1 MPRIRK
7 DPVRVESVH
16 SLHFVILSLF
26 PVLHHI
32 PETGAGKSQGYDLPM
47 VRDWQVVPNRISRI
61 KRIKDGKNIVESLGL
76 EAGELE
82 VSDGP

>member
-1 MPRIRK
+1 M
-7 DPVRVESVH
+7 
-16 SLHFVILSLF
+16 
-26 PVLHHI
+26 
-32 PETGAGKSQGYDLPM
+32 PM